1 MKPLHFGQVDHGVG
15 SVLVVVGDHSGLMDT
30 DNHVSRVS
38 LHCV

>member
-1 MKPLHFGQVDHGVG
+1 MKPLYFGQVDHGVG

-30 DNHVSRVS
+30 DNLVSRVS